1 MAASW
6 DVLIIGGGRNGLVE
20 HLARRGFGAGVLLIC
35 LFEDDRRGKY
45 ICKKQISKTPA
56 LVVLKQKALIE
67 ISITA

>member
-1 MAASW
+1 MLSI
-6 DVLIIGGGRNGLVE
+6 LR
-20 HLARRGFGAGVLLIC
+20 GAGSVPEFC

-67 ISITA
+67 TSITA